1 MKIRKNIFKYL
12 GVAVISG
19 GLLLACNEEFLD
31 APPQGS
37 LDSGTLANQFG
48 VESSLIATYSLL
60 DGFAN
65 FGGWGAAGSNWI
77 FGSAASD
84 DAYKGSE
91 PGDQQP
97 TTDVELFQWG
107 TGGTDGYLNDKW
119 RIVFDGAAR
128 ANATLNLMSTVEEIS
143 DADRSR
149 ISGEATF
156 LRAHY
161 HFEAYKYW
169 GNIPYYTEADDQS
182 NTDGFRK
189 ENSSDAL
196 PLILADLDAAISS
209 LPESQADIG
218 RVTQWTAKAYKGRVQ
233 AYTGDFNGAK
243 STLDDVVNNGPYA
256 LRDCFHD
263 VFSAAEE
270 NGSETVLAYQA
281 SSNDGDS
288 GGANGNRNDRLNFP
302 HGGSP
307 FGCCGF
313 HQPSQNLVNAFVVD
327 ENGLPANDNS
337 FDDLL
342 PVDTPVDP
350 RLDWTAGRDDVPFLD
365 WGAHAPGWIRDRAWA
380 GPYSP
385 KKNIYEANAGV
396 GSSVGWANYQLHS
409 MNMHIYRYAEV
420 LLLLAEAEMEVGSL
434 ERAREIVNE
443 VRTRAGNCAQG
454 PGTDASNVEVP
465 IDDPSITW
473 ANYQIGTYDEPWT
486 DKEAARQAV
495 YTENRLELAMEG
507 HRFFNLRRWGIAE
520 QVLNDYIDVE
530 KNRRNYLT
538 GAARYEGR
546 HQLYP
551 IPIVQIEL
559 SQIDGKDRLVQ
570 NPGW

>member
-1 MKIRKNIFKYL
+1 MKINKNILKYL
-12 GVAVISG
+12 GVALISG
-19 GLLLACNEEFLD
+19 SLLLACNEEFLD
-31 APPQGS
+31 APPQGA

-48 VESSLIATYSLL
+48 VEANLIATYSLL

-77 FGSAASD
+77 FGGAASD

-97 TTDVELFQWG
+97 TTDVELYQWG
-107 TGGTDGYLNDKW
+107 TGGADGYLNDKW
-119 RIVFDGAAR
+119 SIVYDGVSR
-128 ANATLNLMSTVEEIS
+128 ANATLNLLAGVEEIS
-143 DADRSR
+143 DSDRSR
-149 ISGEATF
+149 ITGEAQF

-169 GNIPYYTEADDQS
+169 KNIPYYTEADES
-182 NTDGFRK
+182 STTDGFRK
-189 ENSSDAL
+189 DNSADAL
-196 PLILADLDAAISS
+196 PLILADLQSAVSN
-209 LPESQADIG
+209 LPESQGDIG
-218 RVTQWTAKAYKGRVQ
+218 RVTQWTAKAYLGRVQ
-233 AYTGDFNGAK
+233 AYTGDFSSART
-243 STLDDVVNNGPYA
+243 TLSDVVNNGPYA

-263 VFSAAEE
+263 AFSAAEE

-281 SSNDGDS
+281 SSNDGD
-288 GGANGNRNDRLNFP
+288 GGGSNGNRNDRLNFP

-313 HQPSQNLVNAFVVD
+313 YQPSQNLVNAYIVD

-350 RLDWTAGRDDVPFLD
+350 RLDWSVGRDDVPFLD
-365 WGAHAPGWIRDRAWA
+365 WGLHAPGWIRDRAWA

-420 LLLLAEAEMEVGSL
+420 MLLLAEAEMEVGDL
-434 ERAREIVNE
+434 EVARGIINEI
-443 VRTRAGNCAQG
+443 RTRAGACAQG

-473 ANYQIGTYDEPWT
+473 ATYRVGTYDDPWT
-486 DKEAARQAV
+486 DKEAARQAI

-507 HRFFNLRRWGIAE
+507 HRLFNLRRWGIAE

-538 GAARYEGR
+538 GAARYEAR
-546 HQLYP
+546 HALYP

-559 SQIDGKDRLVQ
+559 SQVDGKDRLVQ